1 MKALIP
7 HMLVMDSKDKA
18 KIVGAAIKR
27 ARKQRGLVMREV
39 AAHLGVHTAAIGNYE
54 SGKNLPSTEN
64 LIALS
69 EFLRVD
75 QGALSRGEVVSTTDE
90 PLADAERVT
99 DMAPIPTGPND
110 IELLGT
116 TAGGDDGDFR
126 FNGENQGYVRR
137 PPGLANIRKA
147 FALHV
152 ISESMVPRYM
162 PGELIYVGGREPVPG
177 DHVVIDLF
185 PENEGEVGK
194 SYIKYFVRRTGAD
207 LIVSQYNPPKE
218 LTFNRYAVKALWRVI
233 PLAELLGY

>member
-1 MKALIP
+1 
-7 HMLVMDSKDKA
+7 MLAMDTKEKA

-27 ARKQRGLVMREV
+27 ARKQRGLVMRQLAE
-39 AAHLGVHTAAIGNYE
+39 HLGVHVAAIGNYE

-69 EFLRVD
+69 DFLRVD
-75 QGALSRGEVVSTTDE
+75 QGALSRGEVVSLTDE

-99 DMAPIPTGPND
+99 DPAPPPSGPLD
-110 IELLGT
+110 IEVLGT

-126 FNGENQGYVRR
+126 FNGERQGFVRR
-137 PPGLANIRKA
+137 PPGLAGVVKA
-147 FALHV
+147 FALHT
-152 ISESMVPRYM
+152 ISDSMVPRYF

-177 DHVVIDLF
+177 DHIVIELF

-194 SYIKYFVRRTGAD
+194 SYIKYFVRRTASEI
-207 LIVSQYNPPKE
+207 IVSQYNPPKE

>member
-1 MKALIP
+1 
-7 HMLVMDSKDKA
+7 MLAMDKEEKA
-18 KIVGAAIKR
+18 KLVGDAIRR
-27 ARKQRGLVMREV
+27 ARKQRGKVLREV
-39 AAHLGVHTAAIGNYE
+39 AAYLGVHTAAIGNYE
-54 SGKNLPSTEN
+54 SGKNLPSTAN
-64 LIALS
+64 LLKLS
-69 EFLRVD
+69 EFFSID
-75 QGALSRGEVVSTTDE
+75 PSALSRGEVISVSEE
-90 PLADAERVT
+90 PLADAEKVT
-99 DMAPIPTGPND
+99 DLAPIPVGPND
-110 IELLGT
+110 VELLGT